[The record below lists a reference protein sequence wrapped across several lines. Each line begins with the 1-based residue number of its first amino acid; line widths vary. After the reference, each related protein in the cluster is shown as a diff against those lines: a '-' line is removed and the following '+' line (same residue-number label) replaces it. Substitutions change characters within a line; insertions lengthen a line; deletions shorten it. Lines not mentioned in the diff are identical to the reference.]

1 MTTKTIEKPAETV
14 CKPQKKYS
22 VSPKSRVMENDES
35 FILEAE
41 MPGISDAEAEITIHR
56 NELTIAGEAEELDAR
71 YERRFKLPATINTT
85 NVVAS
90 MKFGILKL
98 VLPKME
104 EAKPKT
110 IKVLAG

>member
-1 MTTKTIEKPAETV
+1 MTTKAIDKACETA
-14 CKPQKKYS
+14 CATKAKYA
-22 VSPKSRVMENDES
+22 VSPKARVYETDES
-35 FILEAE
+35 FVLEAE
-41 MPGISDAEAEITIHR
+41 MPGISEAEADITIHR
-56 NELTIAGEAEELDAR
+56 NELTIAGETDGLEAR
-71 YERRFKLPATINTT
+71 YERRFKLPATINTKK
-85 NVVAS
+85 VAAS